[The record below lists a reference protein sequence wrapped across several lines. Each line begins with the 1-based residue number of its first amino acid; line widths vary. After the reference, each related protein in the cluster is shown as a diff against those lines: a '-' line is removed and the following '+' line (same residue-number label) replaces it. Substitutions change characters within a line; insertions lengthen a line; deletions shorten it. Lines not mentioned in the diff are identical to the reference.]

1 MDALEETCDNLPG
14 DYADRCKG
22 EYLAKVVW
30 PVLLLSNYLFL

>member
-22 EYLAKVVW
+22 EYLTYY
-30 PVLLLSNYLFL
+30 SRIIYFCSHH

>member
-22 EYLAKVVW
+22 K
-30 PVLLLSNYLFL
+30 LLRIGPYDLNYEIFSHH

>member
-22 EYLAKVVW
+22 ECLAYG
-30 PVLLLSNYLFL
+30 SRIIEFCSHH